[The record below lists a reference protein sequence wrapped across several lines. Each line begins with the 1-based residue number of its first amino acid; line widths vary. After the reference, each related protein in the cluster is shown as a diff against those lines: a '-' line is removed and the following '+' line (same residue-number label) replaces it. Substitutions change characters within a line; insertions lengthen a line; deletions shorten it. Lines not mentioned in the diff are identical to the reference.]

1 MRFKEIIIVVLI
13 MLIFAMAMLIYMIIS
28 DSIGVSTIPVI
39 GNIIENI
46 ANENKQDISI
56 ENTTNEIKNSITNE
70 EKNIEQ
76 QEDVE
81 PNYNVVAGNYTE
93 VNEMV
98 YATTNVNIRAF
109 DNAFCDKKG
118 LLQSDKSITRT
129 GIGNNGWSRVIFNGE
144 VTYVASN
151 YLTTEKPPEKIP
163 VKVPIKNRN
172 IDPSKPMV
180 ALTFDDGP
188 NGTATPKILDI
199 LEKYNVVATFFDLG
213 TCMENYPN
221 ITKREEEIGCEVG
234 SHTYSHQNLNKL
246 SEEEIQDDISNA
258 SRIYEKTLGHT
269 LYLVRPPY
277 GNADITVRR
286 NLKYPLIGWDVDS
299 LDWKTRNKNKILA
312 EINKISDFNG
322 RIILMHSIYD
332 STAEAVEELV
342 PQLISKGYQLVT
354 VSEMAKYKGT
364 TLKTSTIYYNFR

>member
-1 MRFKEIIIVVLI
+1 MRFKEVIIVVLI
-13 MLIFAMAMLIYMIIS
+13 MIICAIAMLIYIIIS
-28 DSIGVSTIPVI
+28 DSIEAGSVPII
-39 GNIIENI
+39 GNIVENI
-46 ANENKQDISI
+46 EYENREDMSKK
-56 ENTTNEIKNSITNE
+56 NATNETKYLITDEEQNS
-70 EKNIEQ
+70 EQ
-76 QEDVE
+76 QEESE
-81 PNYNVVAGNYTE
+81 PNYNVVAGNYTD
-93 VNEMV
+93 VNETV
-98 YATTNVNIRAF
+98 YATTNVNIRTF
-109 DNAFCDKKG
+109 DNASCDKKG

-172 IDPSKPMV
+172 IDPLKPMV

-199 LEKYNVVATFFDLG
+199 LEKYNIVATFFDLG

-221 ITKREEEIGCEVG
+221 ITKREEQIGCEVG
-234 SHTYSHQNLNKL
+234 THTYSHQNLNKL
-246 SEEEIQDDISNA
+246 SVEEIQNDISNA
-258 SRIYEKTLGHT
+258 SKIYEQTLGHK

-286 NLKYPLIGWDVDS
+286 TLKYPLIEWDVDS
-299 LDWKTRNKNKILA
+299 LDWKTKNKDKILA
-312 EINKISDFNG
+312 KINEISNFDG
-322 RIILMHSIYD
+322 RIILMHSIYN

-342 PQLISKGYQLVT
+342 PQLLSEGYQLVT
-354 VSEMAKYKGT
+354 VSEMAKYKGIE
-364 TLKTSTIYYNFR
+364 LRTSTIYYNFR

>member
-172 IDPSKPMV
+172 IDPLKPMV

-221 ITKREEEIGCEVG
+221 ITKREEQIGCEVG
-234 SHTYSHQNLNKL
+234 SHTYSH
-246 SEEEIQDDISNA
+246 
-258 SRIYEKTLGHT
+258 
-269 LYLVRPPY
+269 
-277 GNADITVRR
+277 
-286 NLKYPLIGWDVDS
+286 
-299 LDWKTRNKNKILA
+299 
-312 EINKISDFNG
+312 
-322 RIILMHSIYD
+322 
-332 STAEAVEELV
+332 
-342 PQLISKGYQLVT
+342 
-354 VSEMAKYKGT
+354 
-364 TLKTSTIYYNFR
+364 